1 MSSLGCLHRCLRI
14 GHFLS
19 SLPALILVVA
29 LTACAPLP
37 APTPPPATDDGP
49 AVTAP
54 AEIAGTPVEIVPA
67 LIAAALITSER
78 EASIAGDTHLL
89 TKLWATDARIVDGRG
104 TDDPA
109 DDYVWQGRDAILD
122 RYVIAV
128 FPAPPPPLDPS
139 LLDSLDIIVDAD
151 GTVHAELGVD
161 RWIFVQQDDRWR
173 LLELRY
179 N

>member
-1 MSSLGCLHRCLRI
+1 MSFLGCLHRCLRI

-19 SLPALILVVA
+19 SLSTLILVVA
-29 LTACAPLP
+29 FTACAPLP
-37 APTPPPATDDGP
+37 APTPPAIANGP
-49 AVTAP
+49 AVEAP
-54 AEIAGTPVEIVPA
+54 AAISGTSVEIVPA
-67 LIAAALITSER
+67 LIATALIASER

-89 TKLWATDARIVDGRG
+89 TDLWASDARIIDGRG

-109 DDYVWQGRDAILD
+109 DDYVWQGRGAILD
-122 RYVIAV
+122 RYAIAV

-139 LLDSLDIIVDAD
+139 LLDSIDIIVDAD
-151 GTVHAELGVD
+151 GSVHAELGVD
-161 RWIFVQQDDRWR
+161 RWKFVQQDDGWR